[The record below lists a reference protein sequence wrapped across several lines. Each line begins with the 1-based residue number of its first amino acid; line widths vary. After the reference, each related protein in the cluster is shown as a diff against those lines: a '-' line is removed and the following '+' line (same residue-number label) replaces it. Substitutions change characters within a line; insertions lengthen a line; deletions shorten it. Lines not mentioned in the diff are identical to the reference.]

1 MLNSKNI
8 ITLLASVIIILGVFL
23 TYWMI
28 LKSKSDDK
36 LNFKQEMIDK
46 TFKYQLGES
55 ASSFGKELSDGNN
68 NNYEQCVAS
77 VAAASSLAKLSSYEA
92 NNDSIDVGLDGFYKA
107 LINADKKEVVI
118 KNAEE
123 IRNIFIKLNLD
134 PTDSETTK
142 ELNNLVQSFY
152 K

>member
-1 MLNSKNI
+1 MLKSKNV
-8 ITLLASVIIILGVFL
+8 ITILVAVIIILVVFL
-23 TYWMI
+23 IYCVN
-28 LKSKSDDK
+28 LKSNSEDK
-36 LNFKQEMIDK
+36 LKYKQYTIDI

-55 ASSFGKELSDGNN
+55 ASCFGTDFNDGNN
-68 NNYEQCVAS
+68 SNYERCVAS
-77 VAAASSLAKLSSYEA
+77 VAAASSVSKLSSYEA
-92 NNDSIDVGLDGFYKA
+92 NNDGIDVGLDGFYKA
-107 LINADKKEVVI
+107 MINADKKEMVI

-123 IRNIFIKLNLD
+123 IRNIFIKLNID